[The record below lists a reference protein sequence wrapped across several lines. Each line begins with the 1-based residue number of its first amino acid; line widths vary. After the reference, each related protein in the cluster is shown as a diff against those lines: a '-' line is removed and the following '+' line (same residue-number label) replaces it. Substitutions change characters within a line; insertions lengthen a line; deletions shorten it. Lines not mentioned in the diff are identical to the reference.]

1 MPNYYPER
9 FDEPASLPG
18 NPFADEPEAIAKQ
31 AEEQRL
37 AKPRMYHPERMMS
50 GKVTLYGGFDG
61 PYIRA
66 GATEEQI
73 RELIRR
79 NPSYFIGPEIQ
90 RPRRPDRLPGEY

>member
-1 MPNYYPER
+1 MPNYYPGR
-9 FDEPASLPG
+9 FEEPAIVPG
-18 NPFADEPEAIAKQ
+18 NPFADEPEAIAMQ

-37 AKPRMYHPERMMS
+37 ASPRMYHPERMMS
-50 GKVTLYGGFDG
+50 GKVALHGAFGG

-79 NPSYFIGPEIQ
+79 HPSYFLGPDLQ
-90 RPRRPDRLPGEY
+90 RAPRPDRLPGEY